1 MSRVYQEK
9 KENIAG
15 RGNSKGM
22 ELWKSH
28 SNVQGT
34 VMRKFF
40 RAVLL
45 KLITWKS
52 MYILTLWNSI
62 LNLVSSMLNHRFS
75 NIHFHNKQ
83 VVTNKQTEEKC
94 VR

>member
-15 RGNSKGM
+15 RGNRKGM

-34 VMRKFF
+34 VTRKFF
-40 RAVLL
+40 RVRLS

-52 MYILTLWNSI
+52 LHILTLWNSI
-62 LNLVSSMLNHRFS
+62 LDLIGSMLSHRSS
-75 NIHFHNKQ
+75 NINFYNKW
-83 VVTNKQTEEKC
+83 
-94 VR
+94 